1 MNGLVHIGGAF
12 RNGGK
17 CVDFEAIM
25 LFTQQVSHLQS
36 YAIPFDMW
44 DYYYFKLILSKSVA

>member
-1 MNGLVHIGGAF
+1 MNGVVHIGGAY

-36 YAIPFDMW
+36 YTIPFDMW